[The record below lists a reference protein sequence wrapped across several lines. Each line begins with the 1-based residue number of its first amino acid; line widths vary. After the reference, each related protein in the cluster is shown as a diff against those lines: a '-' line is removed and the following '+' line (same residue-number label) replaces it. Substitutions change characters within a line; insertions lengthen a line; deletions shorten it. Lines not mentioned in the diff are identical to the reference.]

1 MGVTAILVHEA
12 SRKCIDCGSVRFY
25 VSRVVL
31 GIEGEVIML
40 FLISFVYIVL
50 FVFLTDNH
58 LYPLVFLLTLVAA
71 LGLFALRK
79 GE

>member
-1 MGVTAILVHEA
+1 
-12 SRKCIDCGSVRFY
+12 
-25 VSRVVL
+25 
-31 GIEGEVIML
+31 ML